1 MRLNSS
7 IAWKSAAFAMVTL
20 IGVGCSSKSTG
31 GNNNGNTDVADFQ
44 QDFSFALE
52 NNLAGFGDAMNRMI
66 SAAGG
71 TAADGVTVTPITNG
85 VQASVG
91 VDVDGGG
98 GFETT
103 LNGTLVYLNP
113 SQKLAGGATLT
124 LTSIAGGAP
133 QTASGSGVIT
143 QTGPATLTVTNGHF
157 STQTETQDH
166 SLTISQAN
174 LTLNAAAAN
183 PIVTGTAQF
192 NFDGIAGTM
201 TFQSTGSGFRVQI
214 SGSGFTTFTVPC
226 ATEICS

>member
-1 MRLNSS
+1 MRLTPS
-7 IAWKSAAFAMVTL
+7 VTL
-20 IGVGCSSKSTG
+20 KAATIPLATLIAVACSSNST
-31 GNNNGNTDVADFQ
+31 GNNNGNTNVTDFQ

-66 SAAGG
+66 GAAGG
-71 TAADGVTVTPITNG
+71 TTENGVTVTPITNG
-85 VQASVG
+85 IQASVG

-113 SQKLAGGATLT
+113 SQGLSGGATLT

-133 QTASGSGVIT
+133 QTATGTGVIT
-143 QTGPATLTVTNGHF
+143 QTGPAVLTVSNGHF
-157 STQTETQDH
+157 NTQTQTQDH
-166 SLTISQAN
+166 TLTISQAN

-183 PIVTGTAQF
+183 PVVTGTAQF

-201 TFQSTGSGFRVQI
+201 TFQSTSSGFKVQV
-214 SGSGFTTFTVPC
+214 SGSGFATFTVPC
-226 ATEICS
+226 ASELC

>member
-1 MRLNSS
+1 MRYNSS
-7 IAWKSAAFAMVTL
+7 VTL
-20 IGVGCSSKSTG
+20 KTAMIAATTMLAASCSSNSNG

-52 NNLAGFGDAMNRMI
+52 NNLAGFGDAMNRLI

-71 TAADGVTVTPITNG
+71 TSEDGVTVTTITNG
-85 VQASVG
+85 IQASVG
-91 VDVDGGG
+91 VDVNGGG
-98 GFETT
+98 GLETT

-113 SQKLAGGATLT
+113 SQGLSGGATLT

-133 QTASGSGVIT
+133 QTANGSGVIT

-157 STQTETQDH
+157 STQTQTQDH

-201 TFQSTGSGFRVQI
+201 TFQSTGTGFRVQI